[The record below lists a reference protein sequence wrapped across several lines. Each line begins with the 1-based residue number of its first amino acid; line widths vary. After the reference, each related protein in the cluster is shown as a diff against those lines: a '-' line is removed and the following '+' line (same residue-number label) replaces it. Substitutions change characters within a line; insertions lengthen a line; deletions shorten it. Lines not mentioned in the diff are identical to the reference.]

1 LPRNTGERTYQGKRK
16 SGCAVETQRVPS
28 GAESPTGDEDVNVG
42 VISQVLRPGVEDDE
56 DGGAGTEMP
65 GIGGGGE

>member
-1 LPRNTGERTYQGKRK
+1 M
-16 SGCAVETQRVPS
+16 PS